1 MIVVSIEEH
10 DGYAEVVVEGRLNV
24 GGAPQ
29 LRAAVAAALAD
40 GHRLLVM
47 NLRQTEFMDSSGLGA
62 LVGCLK
68 AAREAGGDLRLAQV
82 GDKVGAVLKLTSL
95 DRVLVPHRD
104 ASEAALDD

>member
-1 MIVVSIEEH
+1 MIVVSLEEH
-10 DGYAEVVVEGRLNV
+10 DGYAEVIVEGRLNV

>member
-1 MIVVSIEEH
+1 MEVSIEER

-24 GGAPQ
+24 AGASQ
-29 LRAAVAAALAD
+29 LRAKVADAIAD

-47 NLRQTEFMDSSGLGA
+47 NLRKTEFMDSSGLGA

-82 GDKVGAVLKLTSL
+82 GERVGAVLKLTSL
-95 DRVLVPHRD
+95 DRVFVPHENAED
-104 ASEAALDD
+104 AAKGE